1 MAMSENPVF
10 SYTGAEGNAQD
21 IFIVLYDGT
30 AATVRGTVADAEIMP
45 SEAGQT
51 WANAG
56 PLAWIAYDGDPT
68 RIEFVEYT
76 DAAGQRLHRRC
87 VKGQRVGSRW
97 NTCKLNLSQAS
108 ARVQDAQ
115 FSAAD
120 FEPDFSA
127 G

>member
-1 MAMSENPVF
+1 MFA
-10 SYTGAEGNAQD
+10 YTGPESNAQD
-21 IFIVLYDGT
+21 ISVVLYDGT
-30 AATVRGTVADAEIMP
+30 QKIVRGTVADAETMP
-45 SEAGQT
+45 AEAGAT

-87 VKGQRVGSRW
+87 IKGQRVGSRW
-97 NTCKLNLSQAS
+97 NSCKLNLAQAS
-108 ARVQDAQ
+108 ALVQLAN
-115 FSAAD
+115 FSASD
-120 FEPDFSA
+120 FGPDFNA

>member
-1 MAMSENPVF
+1 MSENPVLA
-10 SYTGAEGNAQD
+10 YTGPESNAQD
-21 IFIVLYDGT
+21 ISIVLYDGT
-30 AATVRGTVADAEIMP
+30 AATVRGTVADAETMP
-45 SEAGQT
+45 AEAAQT

-56 PLAWIAYDGDPT
+56 ALAWIAYDGDPT

-87 VKGQRVGSRW
+87 IKGERVGSRW
-97 NTCKLNLSQAS
+97 NTCKLNLTAESANVEPAS
-108 ARVQDAQ
+108 

-120 FEPDFSA
+120 FGADFNA